1 MVLALKYI
9 LLLLLSGTWINN
21 LYVLNLIEIVVIIA
35 APGNSPRNSCPRHHQ
50 RWSSHQNVV
59 ISQNVV

>member
-35 APGNSPRNSCPRHHQ
+35 AQKFPKEFKCPRHHQ
-50 RWSSHQNVV
+50 RWSSHQTWSSVKMW
-59 ISQNVV
+59 